1 VLVRHLL
8 AVLLLVWLLPFAQA
22 ADPVERVLENGLRV
36 IVKQDK
42 RAPTAVQLLVY
53 RVGSIDE
60 TNGITGVSHALEH
73 MMFKGTREVP
83 AGEFSRRV
91 AAMGGRENAFT
102 SRDYT
107 GYFQQIPKARLAEV
121 MALEAD
127 RMANLVIT
135 ADSFEPEREVVIEE
149 RRLRTEDRARA
160 LVYEQLMASA
170 LSASPA
176 RHPVIGWMSDLR
188 TLTVQDLREWYVRW
202 YSPSNAALVIAGDVD
217 PQAVFELAQQHY
229 GRIPARAVPPRKL
242 QQEPAQRG
250 LRQSV
255 VKAPADSPYLL
266 MAYRVPKLESIEGD
280 LEPYALEMLAA
291 VLSGDDTSRLVRELV
306 RGSQVAVSASAGYDM
321 SQRGPGLFTL
331 AATPARTRSV
341 EEVRQALAAQ
351 IARIAAEGVSED
363 ELARIRTQYLAS
375 RVYQRDS
382 LMSQAMEIAGLAALG
397 LGWRDGERMIER
409 IREVRP
415 ADVRAVAARYFA
427 DDTLTMVSLDPQP
440 LDGAR
445 SPGASATRLRH

>member
-1 VLVRHLL
+1 MLMLMLMPALSRGAEALEQVL
-8 AVLLLVWLLPFAQA
+8 
-22 ADPVERVLENGLRV
+22 DNGLRV
-36 IVKQDK
+36 IVKQDR

-60 TNGITGVSHALEH
+60 TNGITGISHALEH
-73 MMFKGTREVP
+73 MMFKGTREIP
-83 AGEFSRRV
+83 SGEFSRRV

-135 ADSFEPEREVVIEE
+135 AESFEPEREVVIEE

-170 LSASPA
+170 LTASPA
-176 RHPVIGWMSDLR
+176 RRPVVGWMSDLR
-188 TLTVQDLREWYVRW
+188 AMNVQDLRDWYARW

-217 PQAVFELAQQHY
+217 PQAVFDLAREHY
-229 GRIPARAVPPRKL
+229 GRIPARALPDRKL

-255 VKAPADSPYLL
+255 VKAPADSSYLL
-266 MAYRVPKLESIEGD
+266 MAYRVPKLETIEGD

-321 SQRGPGLFTL
+321 TQRGPALFTL
-331 AATPARTRSV
+331 AATPARGRTV
-341 EEVRQALAAQ
+341 DELRQALSAQ
-351 IARIAAEGVSED
+351 IARIAADGVSED
-363 ELARIRTQYLAS
+363 ELARIRTQYLAA

-397 LGWRDGERMIER
+397 MSSRDGERMLER
-409 IREVRP
+409 MREVRP
-415 ADVRAVAARYFA
+415 ADVQAAAARHFN
-427 DDTLTMVSLDPQP
+427 DDTLTIVTLDPQP
-440 LDGAR
+440 LSGAR
-445 SPGASATRLRH
+445 NPGASATRLRH

>member
-1 VLVRHLL
+1 
-8 AVLLLVWLLPFAQA
+8 
-22 ADPVERVLENGLRV
+22 
-36 IVKQDK
+36 
-42 RAPTAVQLLVY
+42 
-53 RVGSIDE
+53 
-60 TNGITGVSHALEH
+60 
-73 MMFKGTREVP
+73 
-83 AGEFSRRV
+83 
-91 AAMGGRENAFT
+91 
-102 SRDYT
+102 
-107 GYFQQIPKARLAEV
+107 

-331 AATPARTRSV
+331 AATPARTGSV